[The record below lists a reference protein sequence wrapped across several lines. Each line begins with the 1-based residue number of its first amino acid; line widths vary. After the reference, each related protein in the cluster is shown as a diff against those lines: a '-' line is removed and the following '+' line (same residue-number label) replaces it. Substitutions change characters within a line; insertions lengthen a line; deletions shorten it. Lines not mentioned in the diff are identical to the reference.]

1 MIMRSLRKSFI
12 TSLLCLA
19 PILAN
24 ASSCEDITEQIKHD
38 TAKYGDTITN
48 QHLPWM
54 CLSWLQ
60 QQMGKHVLKNVID
73 NMISYTWECSRD
85 SDSKLTI
92 QTDKDG
98 KLTHVEGQYSSERG
112 AGVFA
117 AAVNASC
124 ESPKTSITTLA
135 SVAVVPPP
143 QTPTDDTKP
152 NTAAC
157 DATAEQIYDVASIS
171 QDHPYTHSPYAWED
185 KDWLEKTYGKP
196 EARVVA
202 TNTFYTWHC
211 ENDAMTT
218 IAYSEI
224 QPGHHIQL
232 TTLCKGSTCYLAT
245 VSRDKDVIKGSL
257 KPIEPKPT

>member
-1 MIMRSLRKSFI
+1 MVMRSLRQSFI

-19 PILAN
+19 PVLAN

-38 TAKYGDTITN
+38 TTKYGDAITN

-60 QQMGKHVLKNVID
+60 QEMGKRVSSNAAD
-73 NMISYTWECSRD
+73 NLISYTWECSRS

-98 KLTHVEGQYSSERG
+98 KLMHVEGQYSSEHG
-112 AGVFA
+112 AGVFS
-117 AAVNASC
+117 AAVNGSC
-124 ESPKTSITTLA
+124 ESSKTSVAAVAITTPPPKT
-135 SVAVVPPP
+135 
-143 QTPTDDTKP
+143 PTNETAP

-185 KDWLEKTYGKP
+185 KNWLEKTYGKP
-196 EARVVA
+196 ETHIAA
-202 TNTFYTWHC
+202 TNTLYTWHC

-218 IAYSEI
+218 IAYSEP
-224 QPGHHIQL
+224 QPGHQIQL

-245 VSRDKDVIKGSL
+245 VSRDNNVIKGSL